1 MITGDKLIYVHLS
14 HKEQKGN
21 LRPPGP
27 KPTGTHRSA
36 PSRLEGR
43 VLPGPQPICSPQL
56 ACLQPALTGSLDE
69 SQGYPLGSRS
79 PQPSPTPLSGLGQ
92 SVCARRSLAAGA
104 VCVAAW
110 RKVRRHRTLSLASQ
124 RVQGS
129 HQQQGRALAAGSTPR
144 PPPWAAHCFC
154 LQATEG
160 RASPASGRPHAP
172 EGPCFPRAEG
182 QAPCRVRRRMGAGS
196 SLGSWPLARCGGNS
210 LVSQEIF

>member
-1 MITGDKLIYVHLS
+1 MHLS

-56 ACLQPALTGSLDE
+56 ACLQPALTASLDE

-92 SVCARRSLAAGA
+92 SVCVRRSLAAGA

-110 RKVRRHRTLSLASQ
+110 RKVRATWHPQPHLPEGAGFTPTTRTSSCCREHTLPSSLGCPLLLSPGHVGKSEP
-124 RVQGS
+124 S
-129 HQQQGRALAAGSTPR
+129 KR
-144 PPPWAAHCFC
+144 PA
-154 LQATEG
+154 
-160 RASPASGRPHAP
+160 AP

-182 QAPCRVRRRMGAGS
+182 QAPCRVRRRMGGELPGELAPGS
-196 SLGSWPLARCGGNS
+196 VWGKLFGFTGDFLK
-210 LVSQEIF
+210 

>member
-1 MITGDKLIYVHLS
+1 MFPALPSTEMITGDKLIYVHLS

-43 VLPGPQPICSPQL
+43 VLPGPQSICSLQL

-92 SVCARRSLAAGA
+92 SVCVRRSLAAGA

-154 LQATEG
+154 LQAT
-160 RASPASGRPHAP
+160 
-172 EGPCFPRAEG
+172 
-182 QAPCRVRRRMGAGS
+182 
-196 SLGSWPLARCGGNS
+196 
-210 LVSQEIF
+210 